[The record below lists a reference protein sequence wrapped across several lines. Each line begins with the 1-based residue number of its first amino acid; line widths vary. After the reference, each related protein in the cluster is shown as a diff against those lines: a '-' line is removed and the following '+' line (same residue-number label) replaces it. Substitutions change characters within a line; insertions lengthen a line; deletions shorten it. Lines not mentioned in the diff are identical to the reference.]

1 MKLLLKTK
9 LLMVIASLILGLT
22 IWDLAPRSTLKDSL
36 PHIEAVGIKE
46 ISRIELTSMGTTIT
60 LEKQSGEWVQ
70 VAPLSGLADVSRINS
85 MILNFRKPIAMDVL
99 VEIDPS
105 DGGKAYG
112 LDSSNAVTVEFWTTD
127 SDSPQVSFLLG
138 NDTELGASF
147 VRISGSKSVYRAHVG
162 GRRRFIHKAG
172 EWLNQRVLQLEMSE
186 LQSIS
191 IEGTDVESYTLLNGE
206 QWTIEGSGIPTDTKR
221 LSQALQTLLLM
232 RKGEQ
237 STQSIVNP
245 WMRLT
250 LLSKSGETQTLA
262 IAKPVDRQTRLQIDD
277 VVYTVPVLA
286 FERFVSGARYF
297 MDKRVLPIR
306 SKDELDLIHYKTD
319 LNDII
324 IQQDL
329 SNGFWKVLQPSNV
342 DLEMRDVFF
351 MVNTLASLSSLL
363 DVSLDLV
370 TKEPKMTLEVR
381 RLQGDVLRLMVFE
394 QMEMDSV
401 TGYLCQVE
409 GSESA
414 FIASI
419 EDVEQI
425 INGFGQ
431 SGLF

>member
-9 LLMVIASLILGLT
+9 LLMTSSILLLGLT
-22 IWDLAPRSTLKDSL
+22 IWDVTPRATLRDSL
-36 PHIEAVGIKE
+36 PQIEAVGIKE

-70 VAPLSGLADVSRINS
+70 IAPLSGLADVSRINS

-99 VEIDPS
+99 VEVDPS
-105 DGGKAYG
+105 DGGKSYG
-112 LDSSNAVTVEFWTTD
+112 LDSSNAVTVEFWIAD
-127 SDSPQVSFLLG
+127 SEMPQVSFLLG

-147 VRISGSKSVYRAHVG
+147 VRLSGSKSVYRAHVG

-172 EWLNQRVLQLEMSE
+172 DWLNQRVLQLEMSE
-186 LQSIS
+186 IQSIS
-191 IEGTDVESYTLLNGE
+191 IEGDEVESYTLLNGE
-206 QWTIEGSGIPTDTKR
+206 QWTIEGSSVPTDTKR

-232 RKGEQ
+232 RKGEV
-237 STQSIVNP
+237 STQPVINP
-245 WMRLT
+245 WMRVT
-250 LLSKSGETQTLA
+250 LLSKSGETQTLYVD
-262 IAKPVDRQTRLQIDD
+262 KPSERQTRLQIDD

-306 SKDELDLIHYKTD
+306 SKDELDLIHYTTD

-351 MVNTLASLSSLL
+351 MVNTLASLSSLS
-363 DVSLDLV
+363 DVSADLV
-370 TKEPKMTLEVR
+370 TGSPKLTLEIR

-394 QMEMDSV
+394 QTEVEGV

-409 GSESA
+409 GSETA
-414 FIASI
+414 FIASV

-425 INGFGQ
+425 VNGFGQ